1 MVSTT
6 IAATQKIE
14 SDSRRWRLILTDQ
27 NGETLD
33 SSDGTVISMNHT
45 IEASSDTF
53 TIGEIFTQNINIELR
68 RAIDQDPNITFDYE
82 ANSAIRIAYGLRDAP
97 GLIHMGTFRVK
108 KVEKVRD
115 RIRLNL
121 KDYLI
126 NELSDTYTASTFPS
140 YPVPILDVMQDI
152 CSEYMPI
159 NYYEPLYILDEQHEG
174 EYCLAYDNA
183 DSIIY
188 VLSDEA
194 TDSVGT
200 PITLSQTEIQYLSG
214 KKVSEALSI
223 CAGILGCSLVKG
235 RDNTLECIRP
245 SRVPVEIT
253 SSRSAAPDF
262 SGKEQ
267 KIVGTICKR
276 NDDVYSAKEFK
287 KWLKDSQQNE
297 LPGIYTEFENPLM
310 NVSNARFAEIT
321 KDYRGWLMRPA
332 TINHM
337 LGDPRLDPLDIVG
350 YEDVYDE
357 MYGASGNYQMPLMSL
372 SYTFDGGLSCTLLSA
387 ANYSYKEENNG

>member
-68 RAIDQDPNITFDYE
+68 RAIDQDPNISFDYE
-82 ANSAIRIAYGLRDAP
+82 ANTAIRIAYGLRDAP

-159 NYYEPLYILDEQHEG
+159 NYYEPLYILDDEHEG
-174 EYCLAYDNA
+174 EYCLAYDKA

-188 VLSDEA
+188 VLSDVPRYKNGNRVVLTQA
-194 TDSVGT
+194 
-200 PITLSQTEIQYLSG
+200 EIEYLSG

-223 CAGILGCSLVKG
+223 CAGMLGCSLVKG
-235 RDNTLECIRP
+235 RDNTLKCIRP
-245 SRVPVEIT
+245 SRVPIEIT

-267 KIVGTICKR
+267 QMVGVICKR
-276 NDDVYSAKEFK
+276 SDDVHSADKFK
-287 KWLKDSQQNE
+287 DWREDSQHQE
-297 LPGIYTEFENPLM
+297 LPGIYIEFENPLM
-310 NVSNARFAEIT
+310 NETLFKEIT
-321 KDYRGWLMRPA
+321 QDYLDWFMRPA
-332 TINHM
+332 TINCM

-350 YEDVYDE
+350 FEDVYDE
-357 MYGASGNYQMPLMSL
+357 MYETSGNYQMPIMSL
-372 SYTFDGGLSCTLLSA
+372 SYTFDGGLSCTLLST
-387 ANYSYKEENNG
+387 ANYSYKEDNNG

>member
-68 RAIDQDPNITFDYE
+68 RAIDQDPNITFEYE
-82 ANSAIRIAYGLRDAP
+82 ANAAIRIAYGLRDAP

-159 NYYEPLYILDEQHEG
+159 NYYEPLYILDDEHEG

-194 TDSVGT
+194 TDSGGD

-223 CAGILGCSLVKG
+223 CAGLLGCSLVKG

-267 KIVGTICKR
+267 QIVGTICKR
-276 NDDVYSAKEFK
+276 NDDVYSEKNFR

-310 NVSNARFAEIT
+310 NVSDARFAEIT

-350 YEDVYDE
+350 YEDIYDE
-357 MYGASGNYQMPLMSL
+357 MYEESGSYQMPLMSL
-372 SYTFDGGLSCTLLSA
+372 SYTFDGGLSCTLRST